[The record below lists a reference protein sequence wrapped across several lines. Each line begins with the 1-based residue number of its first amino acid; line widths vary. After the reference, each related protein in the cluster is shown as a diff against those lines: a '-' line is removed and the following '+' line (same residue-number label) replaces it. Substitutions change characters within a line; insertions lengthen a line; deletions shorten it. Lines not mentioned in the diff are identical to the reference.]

1 LKDLKTEILEYIM
14 IGEFLTDLKKEFGRG
29 DDEMIRVMELKK
41 VEQGS
46 KTMENFVQEFRRAA
60 RDSRYKGR
68 SLVENFK

>member
-1 LKDLKTEILEYIM
+1 M

-46 KTMENFVQEFRRAA
+46 KTMENFVQEFRRVA

>member
-46 KTMENFVQEFRRAA
+46 KTMENFVQEFRRVA

>member
-1 LKDLKTEILEYIM
+1 M
-14 IGEFLTDLKKEFGRG
+14 IDLKKEFGRG

>member
-14 IGEFLTDLKKEFGRG
+14 VGEFLTDLKKEFEGG
-29 DDEMIRVMELKK
+29 DDEIIKVMELKK

-46 KTMENFVQEFRRAA
+46 KTMENFVQEFRRAV
-60 RDSRYKGR
+60 RDSKYKGR

>member
-1 LKDLKTEILEYIM
+1 M
-14 IGEFLTDLKKEFGRG
+14 TDLKKEFGRG
-29 DDEMIRVMELKK
+29 DDKMIRVMELKK

-46 KTMENFVQEFRRAA
+46 KTMENFVQEFRRVA

>member
-1 LKDLKTEILEYIM
+1 MKDLKIEILEYIM

-29 DDEMIRVMELKK
+29 DDEMIKVMELKK

>member
-1 LKDLKTEILEYIM
+1 LKDLKIEILEYIM

-29 DDEMIRVMELKK
+29 DDEMIKVMELKK

>member
-14 IGEFLTDLKKEFGRG
+14 VGEFLTDLKKEFEGG
-29 DDEMIRVMELKK
+29 DDEIIKVMELKK

-46 KTMENFVQEFRRAA
+46 KTIENFVQEFRRAV
-60 RDSRYKGR
+60 RDSKYKGR

>member
-1 LKDLKTEILEYIM
+1 
-14 IGEFLTDLKKEFGRG
+14 
-29 DDEMIRVMELKK
+29 MIRVMELKK

-46 KTMENFVQEFRRAA
+46 KTMENFVQEFRRVA